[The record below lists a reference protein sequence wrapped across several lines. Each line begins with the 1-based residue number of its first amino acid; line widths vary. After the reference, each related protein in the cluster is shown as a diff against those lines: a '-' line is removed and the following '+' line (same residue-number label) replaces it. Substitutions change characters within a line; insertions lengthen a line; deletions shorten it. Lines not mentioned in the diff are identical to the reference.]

1 MGEGFGAPVR
11 RGLWGLL
18 MLSILVVR
26 MWMDAIP
33 CHAGEMTFD
42 LRPLQSLPSGSS
54 ASLEALG
61 GTATNL
67 WPTAI
72 QTESGGLRFRAALD
86 RPQYRLGEPI
96 HLFVFVQNVTSNSV
110 ILPKCSGH
118 EMLRIAAFDPEDRRV
133 PPTDIGRWLD
143 RLDAPDAMGWKQL
156 GPDRILVLAAE
167 VRDYVDFSQPGKFR
181 VVPFLRFFSFR
192 APNGT
197 PNCLALRPV
206 NLELGPER
214 APNVQS
220 LGSSGVSIGFRE
232 YQAVPRQKPQTALEH
247 EAKLERETEALMRQM
262 LLP

>member
-1 MGEGFGAPVR
+1 M
-11 RGLWGLL
+11 RGIIIG
-18 MLSILVVR
+18 R
-26 MWMDAIP
+26 MSMDAIP

-42 LRPLQSLPSGSS
+42 LRPLQSLPSGSG
-54 ASLEALG
+54 AALATLER
-61 GTATNL
+61 TATNL
-67 WPTAI
+67 WPTAKE
-72 QTESGGLRFRAALD
+72 TEAGGLRIRAALD
-86 RPQYRLGEPI
+86 RPKYQLGAPI
-96 HLFVFVQNVTSNSV
+96 HLFVYVQNVTSNSV

-118 EMLRIAAFDPEDRRV
+118 EMLRIAAFDLEDRRV
-133 PPTDIGRWLD
+133 PSTEIGRWLD